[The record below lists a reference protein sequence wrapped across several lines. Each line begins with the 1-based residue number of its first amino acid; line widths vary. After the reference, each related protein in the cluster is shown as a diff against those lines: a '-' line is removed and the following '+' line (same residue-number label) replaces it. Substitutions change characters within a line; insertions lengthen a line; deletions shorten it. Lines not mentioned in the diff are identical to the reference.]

1 MAEAIFKNMAL
12 FLLHWIDMDTANK
25 FMVNKANI
33 ATYNVN
39 LTKNFQ
45 TLYPSLGL
53 FRSLSNADSKALII
67 LYLEIKNNPLTT
79 CLIISNYIYMDMYI
93 IILLFI
99 IIVIIIIIIIL

>member
-79 CLIISNYIYMDMYI
+79 CLIISHYIYTVYI
-93 IILLFI
+93 ILSIASIL
-99 IIVIIIIIIIL
+99 

>member
-79 CLIISNYIYMDMYI
+79 CLIISNYIYTVYI
-93 IILLFI
+93 ILSIASIL
-99 IIVIIIIIIIL
+99 